1 MRTFEAID
9 ENQITE
15 VEDLIETYYSLDQ
28 QFYISLDWIDE
39 DGESMHVL
47 AEHGEEFGFLFYSQR
62 QDIEIEIDVF

>member
-1 MRTFEAID
+1 VRTFEAID

-47 AEHGEEFGFLFYSQR
+47 AEHGKEFGFLFYSQR